1 MRTRHID
8 LALRAC
14 LTLCVLVL
22 GVIVCNPK
30 IAKASDLSLEEARDY
45 LTSYSDVSTNVK
57 GQEVFAEYSFASDED
72 LNAVAEFV
80 SENGI
85 EALNA
90 AIDDAVQKDEMILA
104 PFKLERTVS
113 PSDVTKYISGNGTH
127 NVSGQS
133 YGLADFGKYG
143 TGEYRVVLGY
153 RVVVSGGQ
161 MTSIDST
168 SFDIPSITRSCTWG
182 NLRLPNY
189 VRASVCGATANYDVT
204 KTIEIPIGDASFELK
219 SIVDNEIFTVTTYL
233 S

>member
-57 GQEVFAEYSFASDED
+57 GQEVFTEYSFASDED

-113 PSDVTKYISGNGTH
+113 PSDVTKYISG
-127 NVSGQS
+127 
-133 YGLADFGKYG
+133 
-143 TGEYRVVLGY
+143 TGRTM
-153 RVVVSGGQ
+153 SA
-161 MTSIDST
+161 
-168 SFDIPSITRSCTWG
+168 G
-182 NLRLPNY
+182 NLMAWRISANMVLENIGSCWVTASLFQA
-189 VRASVCGATANYDVT
+189 VR
-204 KTIEIPIGDASFELK
+204 
-219 SIVDNEIFTVTTYL
+219 
-233 S
+233 